1 MTRILVTGAAGF
13 LGSHLVDAVLAR
25 GREVI
30 GLDNFD
36 PFYDSATKR
45 RNLADAL
52 RHPRFRLVEGDILDT
67 DLLAELIDPDTT
79 VVHLAARPGV
89 RPSLRDPVG
98 YARVNVVGTLSVME
112 AMRRRGAT
120 RLVFASSSSVYGNAT
135 PSPFRE
141 DAAAAHP
148 ISPYAASKRSAEL
161 MLESLV
167 PHAGIRVAALR
178 FFTVIGPRQRPD
190 LALQVFARHLVA
202 GEPVTLF
209 GDGSQARD
217 YTYVDD
223 IVSGIR
229 AAVEWTSTAVP
240 GVRYYNL
247 GGSNPV
253 PVLALLTTLA
263 KALGVT
269 PVVTWAPLPPGDV
282 ERTAADLSRAA
293 AELGF
298 RPLVPLEEGVARF
311 AVWFQESYGHQR

>member
-1 MTRILVTGAAGF
+1 MTSLLVTGAAGF
-13 LGSHLVDAVLAR
+13 LGSHLVDAALAQ
-25 GREVI
+25 GRDVI

-36 PFYDSATKR
+36 AFYDRAAKV
-45 RNLADAL
+45 RNLAGAMP
-52 RHPRFRLVEGDILDT
+52 HPHFRMVEGDILDT
-67 DLLAELIDPDTT
+67 DLVADLIDPDTT

-89 RPSLRDPVG
+89 GPSLRDPVG
-98 YARVNVVGTLSVME
+98 YARTNVVGTLSVLE

-120 RLVFASSSSVYGNAT
+120 RLVFASSSSVYGNGT

-141 DAAAAHP
+141 DASAVHP

-161 MLESLV
+161 LLESLA
-167 PHAGIRVAALR
+167 PHAGMRVAALR

-190 LALQVFARHLVA
+190 LALQVFARRLVA
-202 GEPVTLF
+202 GESVTLF

-217 YTYVDD
+217 YTYVGD
-223 IVSGIR
+223 IVSGTL
-229 AAVEWTSTAVP
+229 AAVEWTGTAAP

-253 PVLALLTTLA
+253 PVLTLLTILA
-263 KALGVT
+263 RVLGVT
-269 PVVTWAPLPPGDV
+269 PVVTWAPLPAGDV

-298 RPLVPLEEGVARF
+298 RPLIPLEEGITRF
-311 AVWFQESYGHQR
+311 ATWFQETHGSQR

>member
-1 MTRILVTGAAGF
+1 MTRLLVTGAAGF
-13 LGSHLVDAVLAR
+13 LGSHLVEAALGEGHD
-25 GREVI
+25 VI

-36 PFYDSATKR
+36 PFYDRAAKL
-45 RNLADAL
+45 RNLSAFL
-52 RHPRFRLVEGDILDT
+52 SHPRYRMVEGDIVDT
-67 DLLAELIDPDTT
+67 DLLTELVDEDTT

-98 YARVNVVGTLSVME
+98 YARTNVTGTLSVVE
-112 AMRRRGAT
+112 AMRRRSAT
-120 RLVFASSSSVYGNAT
+120 RLVFGSSSSVYGNAT

-161 MLESLV
+161 MLESLA
-167 PHAGIRVAALR
+167 PHLGVRVAALR

-217 YTYVDD
+217 YTYIGD
-223 IVSGIR
+223 IVFGIL
-229 AAVEWTSTAVP
+229 AAMEWTGAASP

-247 GGSNPV
+247 GGNKPV
-253 PVLALLTTLA
+253 PVLTLLTTLA
-263 KALGVT
+263 RALGVT
-269 PVVTWAPLPPGDV
+269 PDVTWSPLPAGDV
-282 ERTAADLSRAA
+282 ERTAADLSRSS

-298 RPLVPLEEGVARF
+298 QPRVPLEDGVARF
-311 AVWFQESYGHQR
+311 AAWFQETYGYQR

>member
-1 MTRILVTGAAGF
+1 MTSLLVTGAAGF
-13 LGSHLVDAVLAR
+13 LGSHLVDAALAQ
-25 GREVI
+25 GHDVI

-36 PFYDSATKR
+36 AFYDRAVKV
-45 RNLADAL
+45 RNLAGAMP
-52 RHPRFRLVEGDILDT
+52 HPQFRMVEGDILDT
-67 DLLAELIDPDTT
+67 DLVADLIDPDTT

-98 YARVNVVGTLSVME
+98 YARTNVLGTLSVLE

-141 DAAAAHP
+141 DASAVHP

-161 MLESLV
+161 LLESLA
-167 PHAGIRVAALR
+167 PHAGMRVAALR

-190 LALQVFARHLVA
+190 LALQVFARLLVA
-202 GEPVTLF
+202 GESVTLF

-217 YTYVDD
+217 YTYVGD
-223 IVSGIR
+223 IVSGTL
-229 AAVEWTSTAVP
+229 AAVEWTGTAVP

-253 PVLALLTTLA
+253 PVLTLLTILA
-263 KALGVT
+263 RALGVT
-269 PVVTWAPLPPGDV
+269 PVVTWAPLPAGDV
-282 ERTAADLSRAA
+282 ERTAADLSRAT

-298 RPLVPLEEGVARF
+298 RPLVPLEEGITRF
-311 AVWFQESYGHQR
+311 ATWFQETHGPQR